1 MSLTFPVHFMH
12 LSYIQYR
19 SYNQEHFL
27 VCRKCHM
34 FCTFSVPIVCST
46 GHTTRNISWYICRK
60 CHMFC
65 IFSVPNLCSTGH
77 ITRNISWYAENV
89 TFSVHFLYQSYA
101 VQVIQ
106 PGTFLMCRKC
116 QMFCTFS
123 VPILYST
130 SFDQEHFLMCRN
142 CNMFCAFSLGFSEYQ
157 LRIHA
162 CSVHARL
169 YTTTWLHYFLMYLYI
184 QKFCMIHRYR

>member
-46 GHTTRNISWYICRK
+46 GHTTRNISWY
-60 CHMFC
+60 
-65 IFSVPNLCSTGH
+65 
-77 ITRNISWYAENV
+77 AENV
-89 TFSVHFLYQSYA
+89 TCSVYFLYQTYA

-116 QMFCTFS
+116 HMFCTFS

-142 CNMFCAFSLGFSEYQ
+142 CNMFCAFSVPTPYTCMQCACPLVHNHVASLFSD
-157 LRIHA
+157 
-162 CSVHARL
+162 VPV
-169 YTTTWLHYFLMYLYI
+169 YTEILHNMPA
-184 QKFCMIHRYR
+184 